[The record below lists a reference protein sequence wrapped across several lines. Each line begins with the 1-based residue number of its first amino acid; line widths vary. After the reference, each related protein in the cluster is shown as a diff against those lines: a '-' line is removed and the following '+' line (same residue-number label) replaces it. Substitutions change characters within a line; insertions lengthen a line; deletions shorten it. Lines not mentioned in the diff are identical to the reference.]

1 MVPLTRVLP
10 EMSRLSM
17 VLVSASPSA
26 PMTAVPE
33 VRAVEGRGLEG
44 DRYLSGKGTFSPA
57 VHRPDHE
64 VTLVESEKIAAF
76 AAASGLP
83 FDSAMARRNL
93 VTEGVDLNALVGQE
107 FQLGPVRCV
116 GRRLCE
122 PCSHLQRLTGTA
134 LLRPMVHRGGLR
146 ADILTSGVVRLGDA
160 ISP

>member
-1 MVPLTRVLP
+1 
-10 EMSRLSM
+10 M

-93 VTEGVDLNALVGQE
+93 VTEGVDLNALVGQT
-107 FQLGPVRCV
+107 FQIGEVVLRGI
-116 GRRLCE
+116 RLCE
-122 PCSHLQRLTGTA
+122 PCNYLAKTTYPETLDG
-134 LLRPMVHRGGLR
+134 LVHRGGLR
-146 ADILTSGVVRLGDA
+146 AQIVRGGVLRVGDA
-160 ISP
+160 VRPVAPGLS